1 MTAELFAFT
10 QTAPPCKGDLR
21 TLAETIHRRLLGLMK
36 RRGMLGK
43 ETISNGEQQLDAL
56 AACGQL
62 CIGGEQV
69 GDLDTGLGRNAL
81 TGLTGGQR
89 R

>member
-62 CIGGEQV
+62 CIGGERERSGQ
-69 GDLDTGLGRNAL
+69 AL
-81 TGLTGGQR
+81 SVVMPGTTWLWS
-89 R
+89 